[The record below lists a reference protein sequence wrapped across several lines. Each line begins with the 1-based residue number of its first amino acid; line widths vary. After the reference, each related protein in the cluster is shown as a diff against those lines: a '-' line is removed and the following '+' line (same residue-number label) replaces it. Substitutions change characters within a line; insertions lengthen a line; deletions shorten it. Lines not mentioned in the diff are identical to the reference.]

1 MEKRFLDK
9 VEDNATVRI
18 WSEKTQQEKSD
29 SNGMTKPSSY
39 STVTMMIFLTYSMS
53 KWISTYSDLL
63 LSIGILPIAASL
75 LES

>member
-1 MEKRFLDK
+1 
-9 VEDNATVRI
+9 
-18 WSEKTQQEKSD
+18 
-29 SNGMTKPSSY
+29 MTKPSSY